1 MYRRVQRCSCDRRQ
15 QTENTHNSVY
25 GKAFGVDES
34 LQEPGVIR
42 KNDNNNKEVS
52 YKISIKQG
60 KINIIRD
67 EFL

>member
-1 MYRRVQRCSCDRRQ
+1 MCRQVQRCGCDRRQ

-25 GKAFGVDES
+25 GKAFGLDES
-34 LQEPGVIR
+34 LQEPGAMK
-42 KNDNNNKEVS
+42 KNDNKNKEVS
-52 YKISIKQG
+52 YKISIKQR